1 MEVITW
7 VPPLACWKNQG
18 FFFNWLNR
26 WIFFAPFGTWQT
38 LTNAGKHGQFPSYPI
53 KISIHLN
60 DQSLGAMN
68 QVINGGCHA
77 SRNWNAHR
85 SAPQKVQWHGQ
96 SDAPIALVP
105 LTKVA
110 ESASH
115 FIVTSPHIPFLQTHI
130 KIKDQGL
137 VVKVLERLSCCAR
150 AFVSLFMM
158 NQGTR
163 GTWGCRFYNVNVAK
177 ACRNEEKTWLFW
189 RPIATYRCLF
199 QQETELHIAPDKET
213 LWFIACCVSWIPWKM
228 MPFSFSEKSQ
238 FDDNCVNFTWK
249 KTQHNKTKGPLNR
262 VNIFRWIFLRLWLLG
277 LLGEI

>member
-1 MEVITW
+1 
-7 VPPLACWKNQG
+7 
-18 FFFNWLNR
+18 
-26 WIFFAPFGTWQT
+26 
-38 LTNAGKHGQFPSYPI
+38 
-53 KISIHLN
+53 
-60 DQSLGAMN
+60 MN

-115 FIVTSPHIPFLQTHI
+115 FIVTSPHIPFLQI
-130 KIKDQGL
+130 PLKIKDQGSQSAWTTKL
-137 VVKVLERLSCCAR
+137 LRKSLT
-150 AFVSLFMM
+150 VSLFMM

-177 ACRNEEKTWLFW
+177 ACRNEEKMKKHAFW
-189 RPIATYRCLF
+189 RPTATYSCLF

-213 LWFIACCVSWIPWKM
+213 LWFIACCVSWTPWKM
-228 MPFSFSEKSQ
+228 MPFSFSEKAQ

-249 KTQHNKTKGPLNR
+249 KRNKTKPKDLWTGWKKSSGESSWGCDFWACWARKVLHKQTWCPAASIFQISLNCGPFQTP
-262 VNIFRWIFLRLWLLG
+262 IFRSHVCSSG
-277 LLGEI
+277 NYPCSGTKCGPSG